1 MIERLRHRLKEPIEN
16 CPRRSEIGIHHREI
30 EDLLTFNQ
38 HLMLKGFEGPE
49 VVASEYGLNAST
61 STASR
66 GGRGELEF
74 NDLRLRKNV
83 RRHVGL
89 YT

>member
-1 MIERLRHRLKEPIEN
+1 MIERLCHRLKEPIEN
-16 CPRRSEIGIHHREI
+16 RPRRSEIGIHHREI
-30 EDLLTFNQ
+30 EYLLTFNQ
-38 HLMLKGFEGPE
+38 HLVLKSFKGAE
-49 VVASEYGLNAST
+49 VVASEYGLDAST
-61 STASR
+61 STTRS

-74 NDLRLRKNV
+74 NDLRRRKNV